1 MKIEI
6 DVLTY
11 NILLVM
17 IMSLCA
23 YFISPWCFLMVF
35 CGARKEQEKWIL
47 DKPTP
52 PIYLKQYWTE
62 LEANTSPQKMPNW

>member
-6 DVLTY
+6 DCLTY

-35 CGARKEQEKWIL
+35 CGAYRGKQEK
-47 DKPTP
+47 
-52 PIYLKQYWTE
+52 
-62 LEANTSPQKMPNW
+62 